1 MDRIL
6 TYWLSLFF
14 LGNICQQ
21 YVLLNPFRS
30 ITFYVSILLALLC
43 VLKHIHLIFAPIIV
57 KRYSF
62 LFWYLCIM
70 FLYELI
76 FGWQFNSEKTL
87 TYILSKTVI
96 LLGIIPLIE
105 FNSEFY
111 SRKFFYIV
119 AVVTSVLLL
128 FGIFKNNLVVA
139 GRQSLGFSNF
149 NSTGALSAVCFGV
162 IFILSQSVF
171 RHKWIFIIVGL
182 ICLYG
187 VLASGSRSSF
197 AIVII
202 SFLIKFGINKKL
214 VIPAIVA
221 YLLLFIVLPEI
232 GFNLSGLDRMN
243 DTVESADFSST
254 RENERE
260 ATLLMIEH
268 SPIIGNGIYSGQSEE
283 AQTISTMGS
292 HNAYLDFLKWYGI
305 PLGGLLIIIIIK
317 TGITLYRFFYDSQNS
332 YDRMLLFIVIGVLLA
347 ANYEAYIWGVNQMIT
362 TMFFIA
368 LAILEKEYSLQKE
381 E

>member
-6 TYWLSLFF
+6 PYWLILLFS
-14 LGNICQQ
+14 GNICQQ
-21 YVLLNPFRS
+21 YVLFNHFGNIL
-30 ITFYVSILLALLC
+30 FYTSLLLGIFC
-43 VLKHIHLIFAPIIV
+43 VLRYVNLIFDPLIV

-62 LFWYLCIM
+62 LYWYLGIM
-70 FLYELI
+70 FLYELL

-96 LLGIIPLIE
+96 LLGIVPVIE

-111 SRKFFYIV
+111 TKRFFYSV
-119 AVVTSVLLL
+119 ACVTSVLLL
-128 FGIFKNNLVVA
+128 FGIFNNNMIVA
-139 GRQSLGFSNF
+139 GRQSLGFGNF

-162 IFILSQSVF
+162 IFILSKNELK
-171 RHKWIFIIVGL
+171 HKWISIIVGL

-197 AIVII
+197 GIVII
-202 SFLIKFGINKKL
+202 SFLTKFGINKKL

-221 YLLLFIVLPEI
+221 YLLLFILLPEI

-243 DTVESADFSST
+243 EAVESADFSST

-305 PLGGLLIIIIIK
+305 PLGGLLIIILIK
-317 TGITLYRFFYDSQNS
+317 TGVTLYRNFYDTQNS
-332 YDRMLLFIVIGVLLA
+332 YDRMLLFIVISVLLA